1 MGDRAGQGDEV
12 VGVAYGARMRNP
24 SRRAAGADRLV
35 PYEDAVRALGRHGDV
50 LDYPDDVRVE
60 RIVGT
65 VGRAEDF
72 DAEFRLRNPDLRDR
86 WDAVA
91 ELMARPGGPVAR
103 IELLRLG
110 EMYFVVDGHHRVS
123 VARARGQAVVPA
135 RVRWV
140 CTVAYAMACLRVM
153 HLPSKAAEREFLT
166 RIPLPDPVRTQL
178 WLDRSADWMRL
189 ADAAEAWAFRE
200 SLRGAPLTDRRVLA
214 ARWWEQE
221 VVPLVRHLRRAG
233 VGVGLRDIQLYAA
246 ATTARDR
253 RGEGLWP
260 PLTSDDGHRPA
271 SAGGAG
277 GPHRG

>member
-1 MGDRAGQGDEV
+1 
-12 VGVAYGARMRNP
+12 MRNLLR
-24 SRRAAGADRLV
+24 SAAGVDRLV
-35 PYEDAVRALGRHGDV
+35 PYEDAVLALGRRGDM
-50 LDYPDDVRVE
+50 LEYHDDVRVE

-72 DAEFRLRNPDLRDR
+72 DAEFRLRNSDLRDR

-91 ELMARPGGPVAR
+91 DLMARPGGPVAR
-103 IELLRLG
+103 IDLLRLG

-123 VARARGQAVVPA
+123 VARARGHAVIPA

-140 CTVAYAMACLRVM
+140 CTVAYALACLRVM

-166 RIPLPDPVRTQL
+166 RIPLPDPVRTEL

-189 ADAAEAWAFRE
+189 ADAAEAWGFRE
-200 SLRGAPLTDRRVLA
+200 SLRDAPLTDRRALA
-214 ARWWEQE
+214 ERWWEQE

-246 ATTARDR
+246 ATTTRDR
-253 RGEGLWP
+253 RGEGSWP
-260 PLTSDDGHRPA
+260 PLAGGDELRPA
-271 SAGGAG
+271 WAGGEG
-277 GPHRG
+277 EPHRG